1 MSISWSCGDQVETDD
16 LVVWASKP
24 SVVGFTGFGPQNP
37 GRGSDAERTARGGIG
52 EIAWSKAIGEEARWP
67 SDQIIPSRT
76 KLALGLVVWLMY
88 LGVVWARGIE
98 TIYRGSR
105 LPSSWLSHFHIS

>member
-1 MSISWSCGDQVETDD
+1 MRNGRHVA
-16 LVVWASKP
+16 ASGR
-24 SVVGFTGFGPQNP
+24 S
-37 GRGSDAERTARGGIG
+37 RGS
-52 EIAWSKAIGEEARWP
+52 KATGEEVRWP

-98 TIYRGSR
+98 TIYQGQPPPFLLALSF
-105 LPSSWLSHFHIS
+105 SHFLARVSSDSVRVPTANFCSDWFVGSTPLSVCVPSVVLD